1 MTSTT
6 ADLASTST
14 STPTSPGAEAL
25 PLGRMLLYGS
35 GQAGVQIM
43 RDTPAVLLPVFMSTM
58 LGISPW
64 LAGLAILVPKLWLML
79 CDPLVGHWSDRRKA
93 DWGRLPFLL
102 VGAPLTA
109 LGFALMFWLKPLGS
123 EAATALAMAALYT
136 LMATAYS
143 VYLVPYLALAAELSP
158 DPHRRTTL
166 LAWRIVFTMIG
177 VVAGVGF
184 AQPLIGWAGGGSHG
198 WETMGLVFA
207 LISLVAMLCPLPVA
221 RGVRT
226 AAGATQ
232 AAAAAVPFMQ
242 QMRLAWHNRP
252 FRTLLAAYFVQSVGQ
267 ATSYAAVAL
276 VFIFVLGKVDL
287 LIPFI
292 LAMSAGSILGQPLW
306 VRLAQRLGKRRVFT
320 LAAAAWA
327 VVTLSWLAA
336 KPGAVLTPLQ
346 LPLLGALT
354 TEQGLALLRA
364 PLIGFFNA
372 GFVLMLQSMLTDTVV
387 YDRLRHGRSSEGA
400 LSGVFSAA
408 EKLAYAV
415 GPALAGVVLS
425 LSNFHASQGGAVA
438 QDAVAISGVL
448 LNYSLIPAA
457 FVLASLLVIRGYRL
471 TDYSSRAMR

>member
-1 MTSTT
+1 MMLITR
-6 ADLASTST
+6 ADPAA
-14 STPTSPGAEAL
+14 PIDEL
-25 PLGRMLLYGS
+25 PVGRMLLYGS

-64 LAGLAILVPKLWLML
+64 LAGLAILVPKQWLML

-93 DWGRLPFLL
+93 DWGRMPFLL
-102 VGAPLTA
+102 VGAPLTV
-109 LGFALMFWLKPLGS
+109 LGFVLMFWLKPLGN
-123 EAATALAMAALYT
+123 EGATALAMAALYT

-166 LAWRIVFTMIG
+166 LAWRIVFTMVG

-184 AQPLIGWAGGGSHG
+184 AQPLIGWAGGGSRG

-207 LISLVAMLCPLPVA
+207 VISGLAMLCPLPVA

-232 AAAAAVPFMQ
+232 AAADLPFMQ
-242 QMRLAWHNRP
+242 QMRLAWDNRP

-306 VRLAQRLGKRRVFT
+306 VRLSQRLGKRRVFT
-320 LAAAAWA
+320 LAAAAWS

-336 KPGAVLTPLQ
+336 TPGGPATLQ
-346 LPLLGALT
+346 LPLLGALS

-372 GFVLMLQSMLTDTVV
+372 GFVLMVQSMLTDTVV
-387 YDRLRHGRSSEGA
+387 YDRVRHGRSSEGA

-408 EKLAYAV
+408 EKLAYAL
-415 GPALAGVVLS
+415 GPAVAGVVLS
-425 LSNFHASQGGAVA
+425 LSHFHASQGGAVA
-438 QDAVAISGVL
+438 QQATAIGGML
-448 LNYSLIPAA
+448 LNYSLIPSL
-457 FVLASLLVIRGYRL
+457 FVLASLMVIRGYSLADADLRPAGMPECG
-471 TDYSSRAMR
+471 SHVS

>member
-1 MTSTT
+1 MTASTTSTI
-6 ADLASTST
+6 AM
-14 STPTSPGAEAL
+14 TPPDEL
-25 PLGRMLLYGS
+25 PVGRMLLYGS

-123 EAATALAMAALYT
+123 EGTSALAMAALYT

-143 VYLVPYLALAAELSP
+143 LYLVPYLALAAELSP

-184 AQPLIGWAGGGSHG
+184 AQPLIGWAGGGSRG

-207 LISLVAMLCPLPVA
+207 LISGLAMLCPLPVA

-232 AAAAAVPFMQ
+232 AAAAADVPFMQ
-242 QMRLAWHNRP
+242 QMRLAWDNRP
-252 FRTLLAAYFVQSVGQ
+252 FRILLAAYFVQSVGQ

-306 VRLAQRLGKRRVFT
+306 VRLSQRLGKRRVFT

-336 KPGAVLTPLQ
+336 APGSPVTLQ
-346 LPLLGALT
+346 LPLLGALS

-387 YDRLRHGRSSEGA
+387 YDRARHGRSSEGA

-415 GPALAGVVLS
+415 GPALAGMVLS

-438 QDAVAISGVL
+438 QDAGAISGIL
-448 LNYSLIPAA
+448 LNYSLIPAL

-471 TDYSSRAMR
+471 TDSSSRAMR